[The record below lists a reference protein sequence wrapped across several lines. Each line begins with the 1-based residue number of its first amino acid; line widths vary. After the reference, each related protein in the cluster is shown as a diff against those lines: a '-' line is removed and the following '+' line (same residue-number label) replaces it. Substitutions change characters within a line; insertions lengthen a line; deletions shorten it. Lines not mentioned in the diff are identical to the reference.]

1 VVIHFTSLKQPSFV
15 DHQRENLTSPSE
27 RSGLD
32 GPVFPVPLF
41 ILHWNRPEECLRTVE
56 TFRAQNIELDLC
68 VIDNHSEPEAL
79 RSLAGRLPA
88 GVRLVK
94 LSENKGWGGAF
105 NVVMQQ
111 WLQSKGSALC
121 FIAAHDAIPAAGCME
136 LLVRAMEAD
145 PRIGIACPEYGTP
158 EIPRFSNIRYYRTLP
173 VAARPQGT
181 SEAIDMPYGTLIGFR
196 KDCIRAIGLFDERYF
211 AYGDEHEIGLRARQG
226 NWLVSVVWGA
236 VVQNPGTW
244 TASRTRSYLF
254 ARNSLLLVKTY
265 AGWGWAA
272 LRLLLMLPNTLRMLI
287 MPPDPEYAF
296 CAGARML
303 AIRDFLLGRYGPPP
317 K

>member
-1 VVIHFTSLKQPSFV
+1 
-15 DHQRENLTSPSE
+15 LTSPSGCSD
-27 RSGLD
+27 RK
-32 GPVFPVPLF
+32 GPAYAVPLF
-41 ILHWNRPEECLRTVE
+41 ILHWNRPEECLRTLE
-56 TFRAQNIELDLC
+56 AFRAQNVELDVC

-79 RSLAGRLPA
+79 RSLEDRLPA

-105 NVVMQQ
+105 NVVMRQ
-111 WLQSKGSALC
+111 WLTNGGSEFC
-121 FIAAHDAIPAAGCME
+121 FIAAHDAIPAEGCME
-136 LLVRAMEAD
+136 LLVRGMTAD
-145 PRIGIACPEYGTP
+145 SRIGIACPEYGTP

-173 VAARPQGT
+173 VEARPQGT

-211 AYGDEHEIGLRARQG
+211 AYGDEHEIGLRARQR

-272 LRLLLMLPNTLRMLI
+272 ARLLLMLPNTLRMLI
-287 MPPDPEYAF
+287 IPPNREYAF